1 MNNLKYLIPLIV
13 LCSINFSCTKDVL
26 DQKNL
31 ASFTEDDV
39 WKDPN
44 LTRLFL
50 DNVYAGRP
58 GFDNA
63 NPPIVDN
70 IVDETRIGASTGNP
84 FNILQGTWT
93 PSSNYF
99 DYWKYDEVRK
109 TNEFLKG
116 IKEKSTLAQT
126 QKDQFSGEAKFLRAL
141 IYFDMVKRYGG
152 VPIITEPQSRDADL
166 FVKRN
171 TVDECY
177 KFIVK
182 ELDEAA
188 ALLPYKDKIASGRAT
203 KGAAMAL
210 KSRALLFYASQLYNT
225 SNDKT
230 RWADAA
236 KTALDVI
243 NIPTAQG
250 YALYPDVRR
259 IMLDKSNSEV
269 IFEVQYRKPD
279 KEHGWDA
286 QAKPLSIAIG
296 IGPKRCPLQELVDAF
311 PMENG
316 KTIYQPGSGYTES
329 NPYVGR
335 DQRFYAT
342 IVYNGAEYCGRTQY
356 SYVGHQDGINNSF
369 CTTTGYYQRK
379 GVDESNKGYSSGK
392 GSDQNWIE
400 IRLAEIILNYAEAQ
414 NEAVGPDASVY
425 KSLNDIR
432 RRAGIKTDLGP
443 NINQDSARTL
453 IRNERYVELCYEMK
467 RYWDLRRWKI
477 ADNAKVLNGKRYSG
491 MKISLPAGV
500 TLPTNITTPVTTPI
514 AWKYERVLVDPKV
527 SVFQPYMYYMP
538 IPATERAKNPNLE
551 QNPGW

>member
-1 MNNLKYLIPLIV
+1 MNNLRYLITLLLITG
-13 LCSINFSCTKDVL
+13 LLASCNKDVL

-31 ASFTEDDV
+31 ASFSDDEV
-39 WKDPN
+39 WKDVN

-50 DNVYAGRP
+50 DNIYAGRP

-70 IVDETRIGASTGNP
+70 ICDETRIGATTGNP

-116 IKEKSTLAQT
+116 IKEKSTLAQGL
-126 QKDQFSGEAKFLRAL
+126 KDQFTGEARFLRAL

-152 VPIITEPQSRDADL
+152 VPIITEPQGRDEDL

-171 TVDECY
+171 SVDDCY
-177 KFIVK
+177 KFIFK

-188 ALLPYKDKIASGRAT
+188 ALLPYKDKIASGRAN

-225 SNDKT
+225 TNDKT

-236 KTALDVI
+236 KAAMDVM
-243 NIPTAQG
+243 NIPGAQG
-250 YALYPDVRR
+250 YSLYPDVRR
-259 IMLDKSNSEV
+259 IMLDKTNSEV

-316 KTIYQPGSGYTES
+316 KTIFQAGSGYTES

-342 IVYNGAEYCGRTQY
+342 IVYNGAEYSGRTQY
-356 SYVGHQDGINNSF
+356 SYVGHRDGINNAF

-400 IRLAEIILNYAEAQ
+400 IRLAEVMLNYAEAQ
-414 NEAVGPDASVY
+414 NEAVGPDATVY
-425 KSLNDIR
+425 KALNDLR
-432 RRAGIKTDLGP
+432 KRAGIKTDLGVG
-443 NINQDSARTL
+443 ITQDSARTL

-477 ADNAKVLNGKRYSG
+477 ADNPKVLNGKRYTG
-491 MKISLPAGV
+491 MRISLPAGV
-500 TLPTNITTPVTTPI
+500 TLPTDLTTPVTIPV
-514 AWKYERVLVDPKV
+514 AWKYERVVVDPKA
-527 SVFQPYMYYMP
+527 SVFQSYMYYMP
-538 IPATERAKNPNLE
+538 IPSTERAKNPNLE
-551 QNPGW
+551 QNFGW

>member
-1 MNNLKYLIPLIV
+1 MKNLRYLISLVVICG
-13 LCSINFSCTKDVL
+13 LFISCDKDIL
-26 DQKNL
+26 DKKNL
-31 ASFTEDDV
+31 ASFPEDDV

-50 DNVYAGRP
+50 DNIYASRP

-99 DYWKYDEVRK
+99 DYWAYVDVRK
-109 TNEFLKG
+109 ANEFLKG
-116 IKEKSTLAQT
+116 IKEKSSLSQDLKSQYT
-126 QKDQFSGEAKFLRAL
+126 GEVKFLRAI

-152 VPIITEPQSRDADL
+152 VPIITEPQSRDEDL

-171 TVDECY
+171 TTDECY
-177 KFIVK
+177 KFIIK

-188 ALLPYKDKIASGRAT
+188 ALLPYKDKIATGRAT

-225 SNDKT
+225 SNDKS

-236 KTALDVI
+236 KAALDVM
-243 NIPTAQG
+243 NIPGAQG

-311 PMENG
+311 PMANG
-316 KTIYQPGSGYTES
+316 KTIYQSGSGYTET

-342 IVYNGAEYCGRTQY
+342 IVYNGAEFSGRTQY
-356 SYVGHQDGINNSF
+356 SYVGHRDGIGNSF

-379 GVDESNKGYSSGK
+379 GVDETNKGYSSGK

-400 IRLAEIILNYAEAQ
+400 IRLGEIMLNYAEAQ
-414 NEAVGPDASVY
+414 NEAVGPDPTVY
-425 KSLNDIR
+425 GAVNAIR
-432 RRAGIKTDLGP
+432 KRAGILTDLGAG
-443 NINQDSARTL
+443 ITQDSMRTL
-453 IRNERYVELCYEMK
+453 VRNERYVELCYEMK

-477 ADNAKVLNGKRYSG
+477 AENPKVLNGRRYTG

-500 TLPTNITTPVTTPI
+500 TLPTDITTPVTTPI
-514 AWKYERVLVDPKV
+514 AWKYERIVVDPKP
-527 SVFQPYMYYMP
+527 SVFLPHMYYMP
-538 IPATERAKNPNLE
+538 IPSTQRATNPNLE
-551 QNPGW
+551 QNLGW